1 MKSVYLNV
9 KISANAQKTA
19 LKGKLCNGA
28 LKISIAAPPEKGKA
42 NAALIKFLA
51 KHFSV
56 APQNIS
62 ISRGTT
68 SPLKLIK
75 IVYD

>member
-1 MKSVYLNV
+1 MKPVYLNI
-9 KISANAQKTA
+9 KISAGAQKTA
-19 LKGKLCNGA
+19 LKGKLSNGT

-51 KHFSV
+51 SHFHV
-56 APQNIS
+56 APQRIS
-62 ISRGTT
+62 IERGANN
-68 SPLKLIK
+68 PLKLIK